1 LLVAADEIAGV
12 LLEPRQKRWAFLRTV
27 VRELDLAATVE
38 RERFQDVGPGGEW
51 SLITARAVGD
61 HELLLDWARRR
72 LAVGGRVALWIT
84 EEDECRLSR
93 LDDWRVLSSKLPGL
107 DRGRLVRLQP
117 CFT

>member
-1 LLVAADEIAGV
+1 MRGV

-27 VRELDLAATVE
+27 VRELELEATVE
-38 RERFQDVGPGGEW
+38 RARFQDLPRGGPW

-61 HELLLDWARRR
+61 HETLLAWARGR
-72 LAVGGRVALWIT
+72 LAPGGRVALWST
-84 EEDECRLSR
+84 EDDERR
-93 LDDWRVLSSKLPGL
+93 LDRLAEWRVLSSKLPGL